1 MVNQI
6 ITVTSTYD
14 LLTLKADSGSL
25 ILTQAT
31 DYRLRQAFAS
41 AGLEDAFNAL
51 QARRQRIQQLKE
63 SSDLEISSLLR
74 IAVVLYQHEHLEG
87 MEDYLTLFKTE
98 ILDKELQLSPS
109 QISQTLSAA
118 RVKAQASLSAVATD
132 EEKRLIEEMPRR
144 VAYEYSRLS
153 LPERKA
159 CLAEHLAKG
168 VEPSKRSVMKHKRVK
183 NVLPTPQQ
191 QPLPQPQEVVDV
203 VVAKPQFTD
212 TLALWNEVKTNIK
225 FLINHIQS
233 KEDLE
238 SMRLV
243 LGTKAIELIDQRL
256 AELDQ

>member
-1 MVNQI
+1 
-6 ITVTSTYD
+6 
-14 LLTLKADSGSL
+14 
-25 ILTQAT
+25 
-31 DYRLRQAFAS
+31 
-41 AGLEDAFNAL
+41 
-51 QARRQRIQQLKE
+51 
-63 SSDLEISSLLR
+63 
-74 IAVVLYQHEHLEG
+74 

-98 ILDKELQLSPS
+98 ILDKELQISPY
-109 QISQTLSAA
+109 QISQTLAAA

-159 CLAEHLAKG
+159 CLAEHLETGKA
-168 VEPSKRSVMKHKRVK
+168 PSDRSVRKHKRVK
-183 NVLPTPQQ
+183 NVLRTPTPECVKTILPTPQH
-191 QPLPQPQEVVDV
+191 QPHPQPQEVVDV

-212 TLALWNEVKTNIK
+212 TLALWNEVKANIK
-225 FLINHIQS
+225 ILINRANT

-238 SMRLV
+238 SMRFV